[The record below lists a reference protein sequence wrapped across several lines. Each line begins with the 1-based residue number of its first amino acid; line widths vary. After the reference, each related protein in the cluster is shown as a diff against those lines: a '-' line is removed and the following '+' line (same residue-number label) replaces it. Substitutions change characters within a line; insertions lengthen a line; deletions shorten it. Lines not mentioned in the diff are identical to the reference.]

1 MEEQPQN
8 LDIESLLSKT
18 DMDNLIELLGQN
30 SVSLGGGN
38 KKKKNT
44 MTPQAKNFLLN
55 QLSSHQKIQEVQKP
69 FKDMDAEEKKTYR
82 NELKERLHNKQN
94 MFKQQR
100 TNHNLLKK
108 SMDAKI
114 KKTTDDVKN
123 TTEIDGQE
131 EQIPKLEEVGEI
143 QEQEIQEQETQEQEI
158 QGESL
163 EDFVN

>member
-1 MEEQPQN
+1 
-8 LDIESLLSKT
+8 
-18 DMDNLIELLGQN
+18 MDL
-30 SVSLGGGN
+30 
-38 KKKKNT
+38 
-44 MTPQAKNFLLN
+44 
-55 QLSSHQKIQEVQKP
+55 
-69 FKDMDAEEKKTYR
+69 EEKKTYR

-131 EQIPKLEEVGEI
+131 EQIPKLEEVGETPEKHET
-143 QEQEIQEQETQEQEI
+143 QEKQETQET

>member
-1 MEEQPQN
+1 M
-8 LDIESLLSKT
+8 
-18 DMDNLIELLGQN
+18 
-30 SVSLGGGN
+30 
-38 KKKKNT
+38 KKK
-44 MTPQAKNFLLN
+44 
-55 QLSSHQKIQEVQKP
+55 
-69 FKDMDAEEKKTYR
+69 KKTYR
-82 NELKERLHNKQN
+82 SELKERLHNKQN

-123 TTEIDGQE
+123 TTENDGQE

-143 QEQEIQEQETQEQEI
+143 QETETYVRKIGENVVDSYWYGDKVITVSDLQETEKQEKQEI
-158 QGESL
+158 QGETQTETL